1 MNEKNTS
8 IKTRKLVF
16 ISVLVAQAMILS
28 FIERMIP
35 VPFIAPGAKLGL
47 ANIITVT
54 AVYMLTFKEAAAVVL
69 LRIILTATTFGS
81 LSSFLYSLSGGVLSL
96 LVMAS
101 IVKVFRN
108 EVSLV
113 GVSITGAI
121 AHNIGQL
128 VVAAFVINSF
138 LIITYLPIL
147 LIIAIPTGIFVG
159 FVARFLINYLERINF
174 RK

>member
-128 VVAAFVINSF
+128 IVAAFVINSF

>member
-1 MNEKNTS
+1 MSKKNTS
-8 IKTRKLVF
+8 NKTRKLVF
-16 ISVLVAQAMILS
+16 VSVLVAQAMILS

-113 GVSITGAI
+113 GVSISGAI
-121 AHNIGQL
+121 AHNVGQL
-128 VVAAFVINSF
+128 IVAAFVINSF

-147 LIIAIPTGIFVG
+147 LIVAIPTGIFVG

>member
-8 IKTRKLVF
+8 VKTRRLVF

-113 GVSITGAI
+113 GVSISGAI

-128 VVAAFVINSF
+128 IVAAFVINSF

-147 LIIAIPTGIFVG
+147 LIVAIPTGIFVG

>member
-1 MNEKNTS
+1 MNKKNTS
-8 IKTRKLVF
+8 VKTRKLVF

-101 IVKVFRN
+101 IVKVFRD

-113 GVSITGAI
+113 GVSISGAI

-128 VVAAFVINSF
+128 IVAAFVINSF

-159 FVARFLINYLERINF
+159 FVARFLINYLNRINF

>member
-1 MNEKNTS
+1 MGDNAR
-8 IKTRKLVF
+8 KTRKLVF
-16 ISVLVAQAMILS
+16 IAVLVAQAMILS

-54 AVYMLTFKEAAAVVL
+54 AIYMLSFKEATAVVI
-69 LRIILTATTFGS
+69 LRILLTATTFGS

-96 LVMAS
+96 LIMAA

-108 EVSLV
+108 DVSLIS
-113 GVSITGAI
+113 VSIVGAI

-128 VVAAFVINSF
+128 LVAGLVINSLF
-138 LIITYLPIL
+138 MLTYLPIL
-147 LIIAIPTGIFVG
+147 MVAAIPTGIFVG
-159 FVARFLINYLERINF
+159 FVAKYLIDYLKRIRLN
-174 RK
+174 

>member
-1 MNEKNTS
+1 
-8 IKTRKLVF
+8 
-16 ISVLVAQAMILS
+16 
-28 FIERMIP
+28 
-35 VPFIAPGAKLGL
+35 
-47 ANIITVT
+47 
-54 AVYMLTFKEAAAVVL
+54 MLTFKEAAAVVL

-128 VVAAFVINSF
+128 IVAAFVINSF